1 MVVGYGFNPSRGRNG
16 SKVGG
21 AGFNRQAAGRKN
33 YGGGR
38 PYPNAGKTTD
48 KAGYNERDAKNRART
63 NAVLRR
69 LGGMQ

>member
-1 MVVGYGFNPSRGRNG
+1 MVTGFNPAKGRNG
-16 SKVGG
+16 SQVGG
-21 AGFNRQAAGRKN
+21 AGYNRLSAGRKV

-48 KAGYNERDAKNRART
+48 KAGYTERDAKNQARK

-69 LGGMQ
+69 LGGM